1 MLVLVSV
8 LMTSYNHEKYIS
20 EAIDSVLNQT
30 FKDFELIII
39 DDCSKD
45 NSSQIIK
52 NYQRKDE
59 RIQAFFHKKNM
70 GIAKTSN
77 HCLAEAK
84 GKFIAFTASDDVWVD
99 SKLEKQLA
107 ILKNNDSLIV
117 WSEGEIINKKGIPS
131 GKTFTQMHSASSKK
145 KSGNIFEEL
154 LDYNFIF
161 GSSLMFK
168 KEYVKDI
175 HFDEQLKYLND
186 YKFAVNLAKKHPFFF
201 IKEPLAKY
209 RIHGKNT
216 ILLQS
221 ETENW
226 VKDTILIEKYF
237 LREYGNQIS
246 KRKKVDLL
254 FKIAREYSSL
264 SRDSRANFFPLE
276 ADSLIPFF
284 WINLLF
290 LMCFLAKWKSY
301 LGELLVNSFATIDSS
316 LIELR
321 SKLKI

>member
-1 MLVLVSV
+1 MVLVSV
-8 LMTSYNHEKYIS
+8 LMNSYNHEKYIS

-30 FKDFELIII
+30 FKDFELVII

-45 NSSQIIK
+45 NSSKIIK

-59 RIQAFFHKKNM
+59 RIRAFFHKKNM

-84 GKFIAFTASDDVWVD
+84 GKFIAFIDSDDVWVA

-107 ILKNNDSLIV
+107 ILKNNASVIV

-131 GKTFTQMHSASSKK
+131 GKTFTQRHFASSKK

-154 LDYNFIF
+154 LDHNFIF

-175 HFDEQLKYLND
+175 HYDEQLKYLND

-216 ILLQS
+216 ILLDK
-221 ETENW
+221 ENW
-226 VKDTILIEKYF
+226 FKDTVLVKKYF

-246 KRKKVDLL
+246 KRKKADLL
-254 FKIAREYSSL
+254 FRIAREYSSL

-290 LMCFLAKWKSY
+290 LICFLTKGKSY
-301 LGELLVNSFATIDSS
+301 FGELLVNSFATVDSS